1 MVITD
6 DNSGHVYVLSFFLIG
21 LPILEIW
28 ILIELG
34 SIFGFWGTL
43 LLVFGTAIL
52 GIFHI
57 RMQGFELIFNL
68 QKKLLSGKQAV
79 PELVEGIGLLISGFF
94 FIVPGAITD
103 VFGLVFLI
111 PFTRKYI
118 LKILI
123 SFLID
128 KMRERGY

>member
-1 MVITD
+1 M
-6 DNSGHVYVLSFFLIG
+6 VYVLSFFLIG

-103 VFGLVFLI
+103 IFGLVFLI
-111 PFTRKYI
+111 PITRKYI

-123 SFLID
+123 SYLID

>member
-1 MVITD
+1 M
-6 DNSGHVYVLSFFLIG
+6 VYVLSFFFIG
-21 LPILEIW
+21 LRILESW

-103 VFGLVFLI
+103 IFGLVFLI

>member
-1 MVITD
+1 M
-6 DNSGHVYVLSFFLIG
+6 VYVLSFFLIG

-43 LLVFGTAIL
+43 LLVFGTALL

-103 VFGLVFLI
+103 IFGLVFLI

>member
-1 MVITD
+1 MVYI
-6 DNSGHVYVLSFFLIG
+6 LSFFLIG

-28 ILIELG
+28 ILIQLG

-103 VFGLVFLI
+103 IFGLVFLI

>member
-1 MVITD
+1 M
-6 DNSGHVYVLSFFLIG
+6 VYVLSFFLIG

-52 GIFHI
+52 GIFYI

-103 VFGLVFLI
+103 IFGLVFLI

>member
-1 MVITD
+1 M
-6 DNSGHVYVLSFFLIG
+6 VYVLSFFLIG

-103 VFGLVFLI
+103 IFGLVFLI

-128 KMRERGY
+128 KETL

>member
-1 MVITD
+1 M
-6 DNSGHVYVLSFFLIG
+6 SFFLIG

-103 VFGLVFLI
+103 IFGLVFLI

>member
-1 MVITD
+1 M
-6 DNSGHVYVLSFFLIG
+6 VYVLSFFLIG

-94 FIVPGAITD
+94 FIVPGVITD
-103 VFGLVFLI
+103 IFGLVFLI

>member
-1 MVITD
+1 M
-6 DNSGHVYVLSFFLIG
+6 VYVLSFFLIG

-103 VFGLVFLI
+103 IFGLAFLI

>member
-1 MVITD
+1 M
-6 DNSGHVYVLSFFLIG
+6 VYVLSFFLIG
-21 LPILEIW
+21 LPVLEIW

-103 VFGLVFLI
+103 IVGIVFLI

>member
-1 MVITD
+1 M
-6 DNSGHVYVLSFFLIG
+6 VYVLSFFLIG
-21 LPILEIW
+21 LLILEIW

-103 VFGLVFLI
+103 IFGLVFLI

>member
-1 MVITD
+1 M
-6 DNSGHVYVLSFFLIG
+6 VYVLSFFLIC

-103 VFGLVFLI
+103 IFGLVFLI

>member
-1 MVITD
+1 M
-6 DNSGHVYVLSFFLIG
+6 VYVLSFFLIG
-21 LPILEIW
+21 LPVLEIW

-79 PELVEGIGLLISGFF
+79 PELLEGIGLLISGFF

-103 VFGLVFLI
+103 IFGLVFLI